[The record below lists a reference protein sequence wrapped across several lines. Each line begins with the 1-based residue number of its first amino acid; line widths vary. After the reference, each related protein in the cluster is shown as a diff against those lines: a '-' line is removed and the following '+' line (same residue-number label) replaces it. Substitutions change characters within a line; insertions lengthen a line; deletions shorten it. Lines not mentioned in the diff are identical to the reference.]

1 MAPEIING
9 DEYNYKIDIWS
20 LGIILY
26 FIRYR
31 KLPFDDCR
39 KNSRNIIYEN
49 IRRFRIKFGDS
60 ILKLNEKDDLKFKDI
75 ILKWLNVDFEK
86 RISIKK
92 LKNAPWLNL

>member
-1 MAPEIING
+1 MTPEIING

-39 KNSRNIIYEN
+39 KNS
-49 IRRFRIKFGDS
+49 
-60 ILKLNEKDDLKFKDI
+60 
-75 ILKWLNVDFEK
+75 
-86 RISIKK
+86 
-92 LKNAPWLNL
+92 